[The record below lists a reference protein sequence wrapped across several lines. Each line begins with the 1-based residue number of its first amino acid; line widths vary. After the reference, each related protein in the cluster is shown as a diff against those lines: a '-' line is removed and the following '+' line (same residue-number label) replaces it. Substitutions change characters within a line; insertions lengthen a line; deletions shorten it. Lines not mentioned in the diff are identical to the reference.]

1 MNSRGSKSRKR
12 RSPERSRR
20 ARVVTALQWTLALAV
35 FLAMAVAVA
44 GCGDDKSS
52 SSSNTAQGP
61 DINAQG
67 EGALNIVDWEGYTDP
82 SFVDQFEKDTGCK
95 VNDTYA
101 GSSDE
106 MYTKFRSGGGGQ
118 YDLVS
123 PSGDASLRLSKS
135 GAVAPLDTSKLTNF
149 DDIAPQ
155 LQSPDFNTVD
165 GTHYG
170 LSFMWGANV
179 LIYNAD
185 KVKTAPTSWAVL
197 YDPANKGKITVPNN
211 PIQIADPALQF
222 FGKDD
227 PYALDQATLDKVT
240 AKLKQQKPLVKKYWV
255 LATDFED
262 LFKSGDSTMG
272 AGWPLMTND
281 LKKAGMNVKEVIPKE
296 GVTGWSDSWMISKK
310 AKHPICAYK
319 YMNYVTSPEV
329 QAKVA
334 DVTGYSPANQKT
346 CEVVGQQRC
355 DDLHITDKNYYDS
368 IKYWKTPV
376 APTNYQQWS
385 DAWAQVQG

>member
-1 MNSRGSKSRKR
+1 MKSPTLIRI
-12 RSPERSRR
+12 
-20 ARVVTALQWTLALAV
+20 TALAL
-35 FLAMAVAVA
+35 LVAACAFVA
-44 GCGDDKSS
+44 TGCGSDKSS
-52 SSSNTAQGP
+52 TAGASTATGP
-61 DINAQG
+61 DINAKG
-67 EGALNIVDWEGYTDP
+67 EGQLNIVDWEGYTDP
-82 SFVDQFEKDTGCK
+82 SFVKDFEAQTGCK

-106 MYTKFRSGGGGQ
+106 MYTKFRSGGGDQ

-123 PSGDASLRLSKS
+123 PSGDASLRLIKS

-149 DDIAPQ
+149 DSLAPQ
-155 LQSPDFNTVD
+155 LQSPKFNTVN
-165 GTHYG
+165 GVNYG

-185 KVKTAPTSWAVL
+185 KVKTAPTSWAVI

-222 FGKDD
+222 YGQQD
-227 PYALDQATLDKVT
+227 PYAIDQATLTKVT
-240 AKLKQQKPLVKKYWV
+240 NKLKQQKPLVGKYWV
-255 LATDFED
+255 LATDFEQ
-262 LFKSGDSTMG
+262 LFKDGDATLG

-310 AKHPICAYK
+310 AKHPICAYQ
-319 YMNYVTSPEV
+319 YMNYVTSPKV

-334 DVTGYSPANQKT
+334 DVTGYSPANLKT
-346 CEVVGQQRC
+346 CEVVGEQRC
-355 DDLHITDKNYYDS
+355 KDLHIRDTKYYDS
-368 IKYWKTPV
+368 IKYWSTPV
-376 APTNYQQWS
+376 APTNYKQWS